1 MLDHYR
7 VLDLTDERGHLAGFI
22 LAQMGAEVIAIEP
35 PSGSTARRIGPFAN
49 DIDDGEHSLTFW
61 SYNRGKKSVILD
73 LETANGREKLTELIR
88 GADIMFESFDPGVM
102 ESMGLGTKEVEELN
116 PKLINVSITAFGSN
130 GPKANW
136 LYSDLTIQA
145 SAGNM
150 VLTGD
155 EDRSPL
161 RAGGTLPQAFG
172 NAASEAAGAALIALF
187 ERQTTSGLG
196 QHIDVSAQH
205 SMNQCTQSM
214 SLATPLGGSVPTRIA
229 GGALLE
235 GIRIQL
241 MWPCQDGYASV
252 SFLFGNAF
260 GPFTQNLMNWL
271 YEEGFCDEATRDK
284 DWFEYAMMLLDGREA
299 PAEYERV
306 KDLLGQ
312 FFATK
317 TKAELL
323 EAAMQRRLLITPIT
337 TTEEVVN
344 SEQLAFRSY
353 WETVEHFDG
362 TKINYP
368 GSFAKFGA
376 TPLKKLGAPPR
387 LGEHTDE
394 VLDQSERTPEVPIET
409 VKVSKELPLKGVKIL
424 DLMWAMAGPAA
435 SRVLADYGAEIIRV
449 ESGNKIDAVR
459 TLQPFPNDEADPDK
473 SGIFNNMNAGKQGLS
488 LDLSK
493 PEAIDVIW
501 DLIEWADVVL
511 ESFSPKAMSAWGIG
525 YPQIAEKKPEIIM
538 ASSCLMGQT
547 GPLAML
553 AGFGTMAAAISGF
566 FYPVGWTDRAPSGP
580 FSAYTDYTS
589 PRWLVAS
596 VMGALEH
603 KRRTGEGQYIDLSQ
617 AEAAL
622 HLMSPALL
630 EFSIN
635 GNVWERAGNR
645 DDVFAPQGGYPTL
658 GEDRWIAISCAD
670 DHQWTAL
677 AEAMEREELA
687 SLTKEERRR
696 RHDELDAL
704 ISEWTQNYNGNELM
718 ERLQAKGVAA
728 HTVQNSPE
736 LLTDPQ
742 MKHRGLFAQVIHASH
757 EPFYVDGPRFQL
769 SRTPGEVTHAGP
781 VLGEHTFEILT
792 EHLGYDSDRIAELA
806 IAELLE

>member
-1 MLDHYR
+1 
-7 VLDLTDERGHLAGFI
+7 
-22 LAQMGAEVIAIEP
+22 
-35 PSGSTARRIGPFAN
+35 
-49 DIDDGEHSLTFW
+49 
-61 SYNRGKKSVILD
+61 
-73 LETANGREKLTELIR
+73 
-88 GADIMFESFDPGVM
+88 
-102 ESMGLGTKEVEELN
+102 
-116 PKLINVSITAFGSN
+116 
-130 GPKANW
+130 
-136 LYSDLTIQA
+136 
-145 SAGNM
+145 
-150 VLTGD
+150 
-155 EDRSPL
+155 
-161 RAGGTLPQAFG
+161 
-172 NAASEAAGAALIALF
+172 
-187 ERQTTSGLG
+187 
-196 QHIDVSAQH
+196 
-205 SMNQCTQSM
+205 
-214 SLATPLGGSVPTRIA
+214 
-229 GGALLE
+229 
-235 GIRIQL
+235 
-241 MWPCQDGYASV
+241 
-252 SFLFGNAF
+252 
-260 GPFTQNLMNWL
+260 
-271 YEEGFCDEATRDK
+271 
-284 DWFEYAMMLLDGREA
+284 
-299 PAEYERV
+299 
-306 KDLLGQ
+306 
-312 FFATK
+312 
-317 TKAELL
+317 
-323 EAAMQRRLLITPIT
+323 
-337 TTEEVVN
+337 
-344 SEQLAFRSY
+344 
-353 WETVEHFDG
+353 
-362 TKINYP
+362 
-368 GSFAKFGA
+368 
-376 TPLKKLGAPPR
+376 
-387 LGEHTDE
+387 
-394 VLDQSERTPEVPIET
+394 
-409 VKVSKELPLKGVKIL
+409 
-424 DLMWAMAGPAA
+424 MWAMAGPAA

-525 YPQIAEKKPEIIM
+525 YPQIAEKKPDIIM

-677 AEAMEREELA
+677 AETMEREELA

-742 MKHRGLFAQVIHASH
+742 MEHRGLFAQVIHASH